1 MFHLF
6 DQEGK
11 SSTNEAG
18 TTQPSFSDEKLDEIQ
33 MLQQAQSRLPAFCPH
48 SSPFST
54 SCRSILSSFE
64 WYAEEPLVGIDGA
77 EPLLERPTV
86 NFLATSTADH
96 RTDLDQ
102 VLLPSEDSTTTGED
116 LMHRL
121 SVQHVENCPSIIA
134 ADSEV
139 SPPFVVDT
147 STVSC
152 RSRGGSPTPA
162 SPLTDLPIDDVD
174 QAAPQ
179 FASNT
184 DMSIQRSSAETDAN
198 VVISQPASFDAQQA
212 TPMDEDATIG
222 DAYDDCDSDS
232 GRNEDAGSS
241 SCRDRDADDSDDE
254 DAEEEPQLSPR
265 LVDARALYEA
275 YLQTGEKD
283 EWSST
288 SSDGDALSRSE
299 DDDSDD
305 DSDGGVLVEF
315 GEWQDQRALHRR
327 NEDFP
332 YHTYK
337 PPLIGD
343 GFQAALPSLLS
354 EEQRLLLATTPTTT
368 EDQADSE
375 EDDGPRQEELMW
387 SPDSV
392 NDELVEDYLA
402 HVRELVDHDDFSE
415 EKALVALHRHSYDA
429 NGALASLLVDPE
441 PFHKE
446 RWSDEEKIA
455 LVTGWGLYFKN
466 WQKIQTMVPT
476 RSTGEIMQFYYQHKP
491 RADYIRRQNQAAD
504 DESESEESEEEE
516 LIGHLDG
523 APEPQEE
530 DMDDGAKTTPSSPS
544 SPSSGFSSPH
554 RPLPHQT
561 DLASVHMPLGEDE
574 SDHEVE
580 RQVGSI
586 KRRWADPHAREADDN
601 NDDNEGLEPQ
611 HTKKRKRDEAA
622 VRTQH
627 YREDNVDGAD
637 GEGNDKSEEDEERSA
652 AAGTKRAR
660 LDRGGDN
667 NVDQGDDGDV
677 WSREEETTPRGTGGQ
692 LDGASL

>member
-1 MFHLF
+1 MAPMFHLF

-48 SSPFST
+48 SSPFSS

-64 WYAEEPLVGIDGA
+64 WYAEEPLVGIDGT

-86 NFLATSTADH
+86 NFLGATSTADH

-102 VLLPSEDSTTTGED
+102 VLLPSEDATTTGED

-179 FASNT
+179 FSSNT
-184 DMSIQRSSAETDAN
+184 DLRIQRSSAETDAD
-198 VVISQPASFDAQQA
+198 VVISRPASFDAQQA

-222 DAYDDCDSDS
+222 DVYDDCDSDS
-232 GRNEDAGSS
+232 GRNEDAGVPS

-288 SSDGDALSRSE
+288 SSDGDASAHSE

-305 DSDGGVLVEF
+305 DPDGGVLVEF

-337 PPLIGD
+337 PPVIGD

-354 EEQRLLLATTPTTT
+354 EEQRLLLATTPTTAEVT
-368 EDQADSE
+368 SPLICMEIHHVLNLSRLLQDADSD

-392 NDELVEDYLA
+392 NDELGMCACA
-402 HVRELVDHDDFSE
+402 HSHEHFAHFLNFLYSGGLSCSRARAVGPR
-415 EKALVALHRHSYDA
+415 R
-429 NGALASLLVDPE
+429 LL
-441 PFHKE
+441 
-446 RWSDEEKIA
+446 
-455 LVTGWGLYFKN
+455 G
-466 WQKIQTMVPT
+466 
-476 RSTGEIMQFYYQHKP
+476 
-491 RADYIRRQNQAAD
+491 
-504 DESESEESEEEE
+504 
-516 LIGHLDG
+516 
-523 APEPQEE
+523 
-530 DMDDGAKTTPSSPS
+530 
-544 SPSSGFSSPH
+544 
-554 RPLPHQT
+554 
-561 DLASVHMPLGEDE
+561 
-574 SDHEVE
+574 
-580 RQVGSI
+580 
-586 KRRWADPHAREADDN
+586 
-601 NDDNEGLEPQ
+601 
-611 HTKKRKRDEAA
+611 
-622 VRTQH
+622 
-627 YREDNVDGAD
+627 
-637 GEGNDKSEEDEERSA
+637 GEGPGRLA
-652 AAGTKRAR
+652 QAR
-660 LDRGGDN
+660 L
-667 NVDQGDDGDV
+667 
-677 WSREEETTPRGTGGQ
+677 
-692 LDGASL
+692 